1 MYQTTVKKKYS
12 EHTNMIFHVKRS
24 QFHFFKRTCFNKVY
38 KLDVYFSHNDTKLF
52 PIILLSRFLKLY
64 TQKFILIFVLKN
76 FLKIIIH

>member
-12 EHTNMIFHVKRS
+12 EHTNLIFHVKRS

-52 PIILLSRFLKLY
+52 PIILLSRF
-64 TQKFILIFVLKN
+64 
-76 FLKIIIH
+76 

>member
-38 KLDVYFSHNDTKLF
+38 KLDVYFSHNQIQNYFLLF
-52 PIILLSRFLKLY
+52 SYLDFKILHAKVYPDFCP
-64 TQKFILIFVLKN
+64 
-76 FLKIIIH
+76 